1 MVIGRLPKAR
11 YQLEDTPR
19 FFRQLIGST
28 HTAKTAAAAS
38 VQPAGKPGISGSDAD
53 SDQGSLASYLY
64 CPGLAT
70 HSTRPIGQLPALADT
85 LETHSGFADVIAAI
99 REGHGGTIGGTWGS
113 ASALSVAA
121 ILRGLGGP
129 AAGGDAGGSG
139 PLVVVMP
146 HAAEAEAF
154 LDDFAL
160 FSDAPALLLPAV
172 EDFDVGEAEPLAA
185 DPVEVERLAAVK
197 RLALPDGPPPRLVV
211 TSIQAILAP
220 LVDPR
225 AIQAGTRRLTV
236 GGSVNPE
243 ELAEWLAA
251 RGWQAADA
259 IDTAGS
265 FARRGGIVDLFA
277 ADWERPVR
285 MELYGDEIE
294 SLRTFDT
301 VSQRSVATLESVD
314 LTALAVEPGAAAAV
328 RHTHL
333 ADLLPP
339 GSCIAFVEPGECAE
353 EAKRFHQRLAGVA
366 NLFAPEDVFARL
378 HRFPSL
384 ALAAIPPSSLDATA
398 NLAVESVERFT
409 GVLDRVREELETVGK
424 DQDVW
429 VVCPSEA
436 EEQRL
441 GELLAESAPAR
452 TGRLHFARGR
462 LSGGF
467 RLVPEKLVLIS
478 SAELFNR
485 EEVSTRPARQRLSR
499 AIDTFLDLHEG
510 DYVVHVAH
518 GIGRYRGLKLLEKQG
533 RTEEFLE
540 LEFAETTRIYV
551 PASAIELVQK
561 YVGGS
566 KLAPKL
572 AKIGGAAWAKQ
583 KAAVEQAV
591 ADMAADMLRL
601 QATRAARPGYA
612 FPPDT
617 DWQRQFEEAFP
628 YDETPDQLTAIE
640 AIREDLEKPRPMDR
654 LLCGDVGF
662 GKTELAMRAA
672 FKAAEAGTQVA
683 VLVPTTVLCEQH
695 RRTFT
700 ARFAEFPF
708 VVRSLSR
715 LTPTAE
721 ERDTLEGLATKKV
734 DIVIGTHRLAQGD
747 IHFANLGLVV
757 VDEEQRFG
765 VDVKERLKAL
775 RASVDVLTMTATPI
789 PRTLH
794 MSMLGIRDIS
804 NLTTPPSNRIP
815 VETKVAR
822 WDKALIR
829 AAIERELA
837 RGGQVYFVHNRI
849 QDIQRVL
856 HRLQAI
862 VPEATIGI
870 AHGRLGEHELE
881 EVMVGFVQGKLDIL
895 LATTIIESGL
905 DIPRANTIF
914 IDEADHY
921 GLADLHQLRGR
932 VGRSH
937 HRAWCYLLVDE
948 AARLTSTAAKRLR
961 AIQEFSSMG
970 AGFSLAMRDLEIR
983 GAGNLLGTQQSGHI
997 ATVGYELY
1005 CRLLEQAVRGLKALP
1020 PAEPPPVNIDLPG
1033 EAWLP
1038 RDYIPDYRAKIDV
1051 YRRLS
1056 RATAARQVD
1065 DIAAELTDRFGP
1077 PPDEARRLLDFAK
1090 LRCRATDLGI
1100 DSITRHPGM
1109 VMIGHHDRKRIDR
1122 LRLAAAKKG
1131 RVVRLVDQKTAVMPL
1146 HADTLADPNKLL
1158 ASVRS
1163 LLELR

>member
-1 MVIGRLPKAR
+1 VPGGLGYPRRSWGRNNPGPLTRVSARTGGRLAR
-11 YQLEDTPR
+11 
-19 FFRQLIGST
+19 
-28 HTAKTAAAAS
+28 
-38 VQPAGKPGISGSDAD
+38 
-53 SDQGSLASYLY
+53 
-64 CPGLAT
+64 
-70 HSTRPIGQLPALADT
+70 LADT
-85 LETHSGFADVIAAI
+85 LEQHSGFADVVAAL

-113 ASALSVAA
+113 ACALAVAA
-121 ILRGLGGP
+121 LLRDRSPGRSRSP
-129 AAGGDAGGSG
+129 AAGGAADPSRAGT
-139 PLVVVMP
+139 LAVILP

-154 LDDFAL
+154 VDDMAL
-160 FSDAPALLLPAV
+160 FSDLSALLLPAV
-172 EDFDVGEAEPLAA
+172 EDLGVEPSPD
-185 DPVEVERLAAVK
+185 DPVEAERLAAVK
-197 RLALPDGPPPRLVV
+197 RLALPDGAPPAIVI
-211 TSIQAILAP
+211 TSIQAILTP

-225 AIQAGTRRLTV
+225 AIEAGTRRLAV
-236 GGSVNPE
+236 GGTVNPE

-259 IDTAGS
+259 IDAPGS

-277 ADWERPVR
+277 ADWDRPVR

-301 VSQRSVATLESVD
+301 VTQRSVAELQSID
-314 LTALAVEPGAAAAV
+314 LTALAAEAGAT

-339 GSCIAFVEPGECAE
+339 GSCVVLVEPGECVE
-353 EAKRFHQRLAGVA
+353 EAKRFHQRLGDVAG
-366 NLFAPEDVFARL
+366 LFPPEDVFARL

-398 NLAVESVERFT
+398 TLAIESVERFT
-409 GVLDRVREELETVGK
+409 GALDRVREELETVGR
-424 DQDVW
+424 DQEVW

-441 GELLAESAPAR
+441 AELLADSAPAR
-452 TGRLHFARGR
+452 TKRLHFARGR

-467 RLVPEKLVLIS
+467 RVVPEKLVLVS

-485 EEVSTRPARQRLSR
+485 EEVSARPARQRLSR

-518 GIGRYRGLKLLEKQG
+518 GIGRYRGLKLLEKHG

-540 LEFAETTRIYV
+540 LEFAETTKIYV

-561 YVGGS
+561 YVGGT

-601 QATRAARPGYA
+601 QATRASRPGIA
-612 FPPDT
+612 FPADT
-617 DWQRQFEEAFP
+617 PWQRQFEEAFP
-628 YDETPDQLTAIE
+628 YDETPDQLTAME
-640 AIREDLEKPRPMDR
+640 AIREDMQRPRPMDR

-672 FKAAEAGTQVA
+672 FKAAEAGMQVA

-695 RRTFT
+695 KRTFT

-708 VVRSLSR
+708 VVRALSR
-715 LTPTAE
+715 LTSTAE
-721 ERDTLEGLATKKV
+721 ERDTLEGLARKGV
-734 DIVIGTHRLAQGD
+734 DIVIGTHRLAQAD
-747 IHFANLGLVV
+747 IHFANLGLVI

-804 NLTTPPSNRIP
+804 NLTTPPTNRIP
-815 VETKVAR
+815 VETKPAR

-837 RGGQVYFVHNRI
+837 RDGQVFFVHNRI
-849 QDIQRVL
+849 HDIHKVAD
-856 HRLQAI
+856 RLRTI
-862 VPEATIGI
+862 VPEVSIGI
-870 AHGRLGEHELE
+870 AHGRLNETELE
-881 EVMVGFVQGKLDIL
+881 EVMVGFVQGKTDIL

-914 IDEADHY
+914 IDEADQY

-1005 CRLLEQAVRGLKALP
+1005 CRLLETAVRGLKKMP

-1038 RDYIPDYRAKIDV
+1038 RDYVPDFRAKIDV

-1065 DIAAELTDRFGP
+1065 DLAAELSDRFGP
-1077 PPDEARRLLDFAK
+1077 LPDEARRLLDFAK
-1090 LRCRATDLGI
+1090 LRCRAIDLGI

-1109 VMIGHHDRKRIDR
+1109 IMIGHHDRERIDR
-1122 LRLAAAKKG
+1122 LRQAAAKKN
-1131 RVVRLVDQKTAVMPL
+1131 RVVRVVDQKTAVLPL

-1163 LLELR
+1163 LLDLG